1 MTYTLR
7 DVRGDRVYE
16 PLTLTPAELKNG
28 ASTWR
33 AKMDP
38 DELARRETG
47 AAPTT

>member
-1 MTYTLR
+1 LR

-33 AKMDP
+33 NKMDP
-38 DELARRETG
+38 DELERR
-47 AAPTT
+47 AAGPAPAT